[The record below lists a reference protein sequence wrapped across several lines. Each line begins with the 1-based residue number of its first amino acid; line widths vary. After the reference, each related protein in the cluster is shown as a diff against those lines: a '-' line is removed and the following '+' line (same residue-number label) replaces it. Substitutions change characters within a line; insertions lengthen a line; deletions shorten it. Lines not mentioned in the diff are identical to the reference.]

1 MVALT
6 QVVLLHL
13 GQGDVH
19 VVGARQVAGGAHE
32 RVVVEDVQHTRNR
45 CQHIVFVQAG
55 LVLFAAASL
64 LLGALGLTVTLGT
77 ALGTLGVLTLGTLC
91 ALGLTVT
98 LGTALGTLCA
108 FGAFAVL
115 IAATLAGAGALGA
128 LLAVNGAEGHVQGG
142 VQAVQACGAIGGGCL
157 QLGGVRSRIA
167 RLGTLRDTLRGQLG
181 AHIQRGKLC
190 GLLILAATAGAL
202 LGLLRLLGLLTLL
215 GGLGGLLA
223 LGGAASASTLLSGGL
238 VTRRAG
244 ALLGL
249 LRLFGALGLALFCLL
264 GLCLSVLLSAGTAG
278 TASLLNRLGILL
290 TLGGSLSGGLG
301 GLLLGLRGG
310 LFGSLLG
317 GGLGL
322 RSGRGSYG
330 ATTLVLLQ
338 SLNQLRLLQLQ
349 VATNTQL
356 LSQDAQLRD
365 LQICQFRRGRCRAEL
380 IGDNNIFCQLQF
392 LWL

>member
-55 LVLFAAASL
+55 LVLLAAASL
-64 LLGALGLTVTLGT
+64 LLGALGLAVALGT
-77 ALGTLGVLTLGTLC
+77 ALGALGVLTLGTLC

-108 FGAFAVL
+108 FGALAVL

-181 AHIQRGKLC
+181 AHIQRGKLG
-190 GLLILAATAGAL
+190 GLLVLAATAGA
-202 LGLLRLLGLLTLL
+202 LLGLLTLL

-249 LRLFGALGLALFCLL
+249 LRLFGALGAALFCLL
-264 GLCLSVLLSAGTAG
+264 GLCLSILLDAGTAG
-278 TASLLNRLGILL
+278 TASLLNRLGVLL